1 MSMCYVGH
9 SQYLK
14 VEWDSISATVLEKE
28 MATHSSILAWR
39 IPGTEE
45 PSGVTQ
51 IRHDWSDLAAAEAAV
66 PQSDLRKIFYLQD
79 IAILLRTQS
88 LNLALTALNIRS

>member
-39 IPGTEE
+39 IPGPEE

-51 IRHDWSDLAAAEAAV
+51 IRHD
-66 PQSDLRKIFYLQD
+66 
-79 IAILLRTQS
+79 
-88 LNLALTALNIRS
+88 

>member
-1 MSMCYVGH
+1 
-9 SQYLK
+9 
-14 VEWDSISATVLEKE
+14 

-51 IRHDWSDLAAAEAAV
+51 SQTQLKQLSSSSSSSEWLRASQVALEIKNWLANTGEGTWV
-66 PQSDLRKIFYLQD
+66 
-79 IAILLRTQS
+79 QS
-88 LNLALTALNIRS
+88 LD